1 MIWFCKTSF
10 RLASGYMK
18 DLKFELRGKIYKH
31 VASAMVIHVVTS
43 SRPVGLF
50 LLKTVSASVFKCQMS
65 ASVFKC
71 QILCQ
76 ILGFAIQFVYLY
88 IVRLHDRR
96 RIIRVIHSCFQ
107 E

>member
-18 DLKFELRGKIYKH
+18 DLKFELRGKMYKH
-31 VASAMVIHVVTS
+31 VASAMVIHVLTS

-50 LLKTVSASVFKCQMS
+50 LLKTMS

-88 IVRLHDRR
+88 IVRLHDGR